1 MFRASPTAPSPVRA
15 PVTASRHPLSSAT
28 DLLRR
33 GILRGSLR
41 VGLREVYGDL
51 SSLEELDGKPVLL
64 VANHLCAW
72 DASVAMLVA
81 DEVGR
86 DLSLAAAPAVLK
98 RWPILRR
105 VGLFPVERGASLRVA
120 QVLRGL
126 GKELD
131 KADDGAVLF
140 FCHGCHVR
148 AGLLVEPERGV
159 LAVAR
164 AAPRACLVPVA
175 LCYEVLEGRRPVAW
189 VKALPAIH
197 KETSRVA
204 LGELLARA
212 TAALSADLRNGSSS
226 YRPLLRGDR
235 HIVLLQNVP
244 CDVRRIDAAL
254 SRSGLPLDFESAL
267 RLRADQL
274 EALRSQIVAAVASH
288 AGPLYRDL
296 VKHALDQQTGGPTQ

>member
-1 MFRASPTAPSPVRA
+1 VFRTSPTAASPARV
-15 PVTASRHPLSSAT
+15 PVASRHRLSVAT
-28 DLLRR
+28 ELLRR

-51 SSLEELDGKPVLL
+51 SSLEELDGEPVLL

-86 DLSLAAAPAVLK
+86 DLSLAAAPAVLE
-98 RWPILRR
+98 RWPMLRR
-105 VGLFPVERGASLRVA
+105 VGLFPVERGASLCVA

-126 GKELD
+126 GKELN
-131 KADDGAVLF
+131 KTDDGAILF

-148 AGLLVEPERGV
+148 TGRLVEPERGV

-164 AAPRACLVPVA
+164 AAPRARLVPVA
-175 LCYEVLEGRRPVAW
+175 LCYEVLEGRRPTAW

-197 KETSRVA
+197 GETSRVA

-212 TAALSADLRNGSSS
+212 TAALSADLRNGSSI

-235 HIVLLQNVP
+235 HTVLLQNVP
-244 CDVRRIDAAL
+244 CDIRRIDAAL
-254 SRSGLPLDFESAL
+254 SRAGLPLDFESAL
-267 RLRADQL
+267 RLRADRL
-274 EALRSQIVAAVASH
+274 EELRPQVVAAVASH

-296 VKHALDQQTGGPTQ
+296 VTYALDQQTGGPTP